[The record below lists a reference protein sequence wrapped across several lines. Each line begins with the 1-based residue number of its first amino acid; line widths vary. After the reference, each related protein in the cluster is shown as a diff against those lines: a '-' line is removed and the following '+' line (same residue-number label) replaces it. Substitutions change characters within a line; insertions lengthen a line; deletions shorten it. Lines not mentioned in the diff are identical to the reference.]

1 MRSESGFLL
10 EKRVYRFGRIPKKR
24 KEQLQIRTVC
34 SGAGEP
40 FGNRNEKCRS
50 LAAVRGSELW
60 RKILFNGTIR
70 TGKYKKPRTLK
81 TAAKRCRMNNG
92 K

>member
-24 KEQLQIRTVC
+24 KEQLQNRTVC

-40 FGNRNEKCRS
+40 FGNRNETCRS
-50 LAAVRGSELW
+50 LAAVRGTELW
-60 RKILFNGTIR
+60 KKSCSMGQFGQVSTKKAGNFENSRK
-70 TGKYKKPRTLK
+70 KMQDK
-81 TAAKRCRMNNG
+81 
-92 K
+92 